1 MDIPFSD
8 TFIYDVAKSQAN
20 QDKHG
25 IDFDQAQRL
34 WLDENCV
41 TAPARSHHERRW
53 IVIGQVDGRIW
64 AAIVTQ
70 RHSAMWWA
78 VCLGPRR
85 CRRKR
90 PAREAWCASHL
101 PGLRSVR

>member
-70 RHSAMWWA
+70 RHSAI
-78 VCLGPRR
+78 RII
-85 CRRKR
+85 
-90 PAREAWCASHL
+90 
-101 PGLRSVR
+101 SVRRARRNEEEAYGRGRTR